1 MRGASW
7 FDSFAALIGPRGE
20 GVDVDRVLTTRRLL
34 RDVDAEAFDINLA
47 LYVGYFF
54 TQCHPAGAADV
65 APHPRP
71 PALAGRGLLGVARR
85 APGLAVSGPRAA
97 GVRTPYAEVPADV
110 RAWVDATLGSPVVEA
125 HEQVGGMSPG
135 CATRVVCAD
144 GTRAFV
150 KAVGADLN
158 PDTPNLFRREV
169 AVLELLGSHD
179 LWADLLASR
188 DDGDWVALLLEDV
201 EGTHPDFHDDAD
213 LDAVLATTDRLAE
226 VLGERVPDP
235 GVWTSP
241 VPLVSVNDR
250 FAIWAETLATLD
262 SAPEIAPVPVWLRAD
277 ADRWAAALTDLAA
290 EPHRQLVHWDI
301 RNDNLLRR
309 PGGEIVVVDWGMAA
323 IGPEWADPL
332 LARLERVDEAW
343 FDSSIASSPAIV
355 TAGDEAITAWLIGF
369 ATHLAVRS
377 VTAVD
382 VNLPTLNDFRR
393 RESARMFVAA
403 GRRTLSER

>member
-1 MRGASW
+1 M
-7 FDSFAALIGPRGE
+7 
-20 GVDVDRVLTTRRLL
+20 
-34 RDVDAEAFDINLA
+34 
-47 LYVGYFF
+47 
-54 TQCHPAGAADV
+54 
-65 APHPRP
+65 
-71 PALAGRGLLGVARR
+71 ARR

-213 LDAVLATTDRLAE
+213 LDAVLATTDRLAG

-241 VPLVSVNDR
+241 VPLVSVSDR

-262 SAPEIAPVPVWLRAD
+262 SAPESAPVPVWLRAD
-277 ADRWAAALTDLAA
+277 ADRWAAVLTDLAA

-343 FDSSIASSPAIV
+343 FDSSIASSPAMV
-355 TAGDEAITAWLIGF
+355 AAGDEAITAWLIGF

-403 GRRTLSER
+403 ERRTLSER